1 MDDTTRNM
9 VDLRNEIEH
18 LTADNE
24 RLREQLAEC
33 KSLLRQASNT
43 YVLPDDWYKRVKEV
57 CR

>member
-1 MDDTTRNM
+1 